1 MLINKKE
8 NIMIAQG
15 VESNTNINN
24 NTLVIGN
31 NNSGKYKSFIMPNLK
46 NLLGSYVIT
55 DKNDKIYNKTNEF
68 FKKNNYEIIKIDL
81 DKKSEYNPFMY
92 MEDELDVSE
101 FSNMITKGNNKAND
115 AFYEDLCEIMLEY
128 IIQYARLKDIEKQN
142 LYYVTRVIDKIKEKD
157 VDYFFALMSKMNI
170 NIERLEKIND
180 KIYSLVL
187 GMLKEKLNSIGIQ
200 NIKNISCNYKIDFS
214 KILAKRTVLYVNISE
229 STVINGIFFKD
240 IINRLY
246 KFIDFKISSNIIT
259 TYFILDNFDRL
270 GYISMFDKKIIASK
284 SRKIVYCLI
293 TDNLKPLLD
302 TYKSSF
308 KTIISA
314 CDLDLYLGT
323 DNSET
328 IKYISENLDGNISEE
343 TLQEL
348 HPSMCIAY
356 EKGLAPIKAVKL
368 GEIVPSDNEL
378 NLHEEHISQKKQE
391 KKQQE
396 NEERKEKKLNF
407 INELEEKIN
416 LEQDPKKKADL
427 QMARDIMKKIGKY

>member
-1 MLINKKE
+1 M
-8 NIMIAQG
+8 
-15 VESNTNINN
+15 
-24 NTLVIGN
+24 
-31 NNSGKYKSFIMPNLK
+31 
-46 NLLGSYVIT
+46 
-55 DKNDKIYNKTNEF
+55 
-68 FKKNNYEIIKIDL
+68 
-81 DKKSEYNPFMY
+81 
-92 MEDELDVSE
+92 
-101 FSNMITKGNNKAND
+101 
-115 AFYEDLCEIMLEY
+115 
-128 IIQYARLKDIEKQN
+128 QY
-142 LYYVTRVIDKIKEKD
+142 
-157 VDYFFALMSKMNI
+157 
-170 NIERLEKIND
+170 
-180 KIYSLVL
+180 
-187 GMLKEKLNSIGIQ
+187 
-200 NIKNISCNYKIDFS
+200 
-214 KILAKRTVLYVNISE
+214 
-229 STVINGIFFKD
+229 
-240 IINRLY
+240 
-246 KFIDFKISSNIIT
+246 
-259 TYFILDNFDRL
+259 
-270 GYISMFDKKIIASK
+270 
-284 SRKIVYCLI
+284 
-293 TDNLKPLLD
+293 
-302 TYKSSF
+302 
-308 KTIISA
+308 SA